1 MIAKIDLRKTAV
13 FNRING
19 WGSSQSKRTIGLI
32 CNVLNLD
39 KVKVVANKMN
49 RIYNHVEGRK
59 AYDRRMLIG
68 GELFCQEKGISTYSA
83 IEREYEDNIVLFA
96 FSNFKAPKYTVISSF
111 LKELNEI
118 WIKQIFYIHL
128 VLMNDYDPLN
138 FDKIFIDGTDVI
150 ANASINYTINQKQVD
165 AARLLHHW
173 GLLHNGNEDSK
184 LNRTVAALR
193 KKQDEYKNKP
203 EICELI
209 KTALKRPQI
218 YTKKT
223 FRKIRKNT
231 GKIN

>member
-1 MIAKIDLRKTAV
+1 
-13 FNRING
+13 
-19 WGSSQSKRTIGLI
+19 
-32 CNVLNLD
+32 
-39 KVKVVANKMN
+39 
-49 RIYNHVEGRK
+49 
-59 AYDRRMLIG
+59 
-68 GELFCQEKGISTYSA
+68 
-83 IEREYEDNIVLFA
+83 
-96 FSNFKAPKYTVISSF
+96 
-111 LKELNEI
+111 
-118 WIKQIFYIHL
+118 
-128 VLMNDYDPLN
+128 MNDYDPLN

-165 AARLLHHW
+165 ATRLLHHW

-184 LNRTVAALR
+184 LNRTVAALG